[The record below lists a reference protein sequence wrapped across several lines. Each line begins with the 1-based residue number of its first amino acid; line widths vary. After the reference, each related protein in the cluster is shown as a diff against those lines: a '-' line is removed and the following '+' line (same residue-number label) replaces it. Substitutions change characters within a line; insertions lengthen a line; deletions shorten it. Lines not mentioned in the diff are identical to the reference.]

1 MMFEA
6 PAGKLVDIG
15 AKDIEKL
22 FNYWKRLIKR
32 NGGELSFP
40 EACTGV

>member
-1 MMFEA
+1 M
-6 PAGKLVDIG
+6 IG
-15 AKDIEKL
+15 FVCLRVNIIVEKL

-32 NGGELSFP
+32 NGGELTFP